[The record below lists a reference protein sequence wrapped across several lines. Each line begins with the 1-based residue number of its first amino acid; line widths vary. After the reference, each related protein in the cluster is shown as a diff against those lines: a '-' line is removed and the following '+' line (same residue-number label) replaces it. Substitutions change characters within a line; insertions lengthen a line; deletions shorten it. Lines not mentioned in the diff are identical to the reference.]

1 MEWDRIELDWNR
13 YRPLAREKWRRIPP
27 SGFDGIQGSR
37 ERLIE
42 VIERYYDVSR
52 DQARREVNYWTIEA
66 PRLLQ
71 AQTKASESVRRDSG
85 RLAPPRPAAGKLV
98 EAGGRIAE
106 QAAGQIQAHP
116 VATLL
121 VGLGLGMLLAAGM
134 ARRAE

>member
-13 YRPLAREKWRRIPP
+13 YRSLAREKWRRIPP

-42 VIERYYDVSR
+42 AIERYYDVSR

-106 QAAGQIQAHP
+106 QAAVQIQAHP